1 MTDVRNPRRGQND
14 GLAKAR
20 IRRVSREKMTNYS
33 TFRMINDIHRPRK
46 ELRLTATTMAGLE
59 QVLAGELE
67 KIGAQAI
74 KPGIRAVTFRGD
86 RTIMYRANLK
96 LRTALRVLVPLA
108 SFEAYNEEQ
117 LYELAQKIEWHRY
130 LSVDDTLAINTAV
143 SSKYFTHS
151 MYIGLK
157 LKDAIVDQFRSKFHK
172 RPSVDLEEPTV
183 RIHLRIQQQKCL
195 ISLDSSGRS
204 LHLRGY
210 RPQAL
215 EAPLNEVLAAG
226 MIMISGWDGTTP
238 FVDPMCGSGTL
249 PIEAAL
255 IATNTAPGLV
265 ANRFGFMKW
274 NSFDA
279 QLWDSIVD
287 EARKEIREARCV
299 IVGSDRDGGAIDIA
313 MQNVEHAGVQRL
325 VTLYHAPFQELE
337 PISAHEGTIVINP
350 PYGVRIEEEHIIE
363 AYQIIGDTLKRNWTG
378 YQAWI
383 LSANLDAIKHIGLRP
398 SRRIPLYNGKLECR
412 FQKYELYEGS
422 KKERQSQQSGENKEA

>member
-1 MTDVRNPRRGQND
+1 
-14 GLAKAR
+14 
-20 IRRVSREKMTNYS
+20 ISREKRTNYS
-33 TFRMINDIHRPRK
+33 TFRMVNDIHKPQK

-59 QVLAGELE
+59 PILAQELDG
-67 KIGAQAI
+67 IGAEAI

-86 RTIMYRANLK
+86 RALMYRANLQ
-96 LRTALRVLVPLA
+96 LRTALRILVPIA
-108 SFEAYNEEQ
+108 MFEAYNEDQ
-117 LYELAQKIEWHRY
+117 LYELAQKIEWSRY

-143 SSKYFTHS
+143 ASKYFTHS

-157 LKDAIVDQFRSKFHK
+157 LKDAIVDQFRTAFHR

-183 RIHLRIQQQKCL
+183 RIHLRIQDQKCL

-226 MIMISGWDGTTP
+226 MIIMSGWDGSAP

-265 ANRFGFMKW
+265 EEKFGFMNW

-279 QLWDSIVD
+279 DLWKTIVD
-287 EARKEIREARCV
+287 DAHAQIRQCSCP
-299 IVGSDRDGGAIDIA
+299 IIGSDRDAHAIDVA
-313 MQNVEHAGVQRL
+313 AQNVQLAGMQKH
-325 VTLYHAPFQELE
+325 VTLHHAPFQDLE
-337 PISAHEGTIVINP
+337 PIAADAGTIIINP
-350 PYGVRIEEEHIIE
+350 PYGQRLEEDRIIE
-363 AYQIIGDTLKRNWTG
+363 AYQIIGDTLKRNWPG
-378 YQAWI
+378 YQAWV
-383 LSANLDAIKHIGLRP
+383 LSANFDAIKLLGLKP
-398 SRRIPLYNGKLECR
+398 SRRVTLYNGKLECKY
-412 FQKYELYEGS
+412 QKYELYQGS
-422 KKERQSQQSGENKEA
+422 RKAIKAEPENPAT